1 LRHAGKSIGLVPTMG
16 ALHEGHLS
24 LVKASRA
31 ACDATVASIFVN
43 PTQFGPNEDLAKY
56 PRTFEADCAALEREG
71 VDLVFA
77 PGVAEMYPAGACTW
91 VEVEG
96 VGSRGEGA
104 SRPGH
109 MRGVAT
115 IVAKLFHIV
124 GPTHAFFGQKD
135 AAQLAVLRKMVLDLN
150 FDLRIVGCPVVR
162 EADGLAMSSRNR
174 FLSVEERRQA
184 LVIARAL
191 RAARDLAASGETSAQ
206 KLIDA
211 MRAEMAT
218 EPRVRVDYV
227 SMVNRDTLEDI
238 EDVQGGAMLAI
249 AALVGTTRLI
259 DNTLLEPG
267 FAGVRPNESTS
278 LQVEYHPSVT
288 R

>member
-1 LRHAGKSIGLVPTMG
+1 MRVVETIQETQAACRALRLAGKSVGLVPTMG

-24 LVKASRA
+24 LVRASRA

-43 PTQFGPNEDLAKY
+43 PTQFGPHEDLAKY

-77 PGVAEMYPAGACTW
+77 PSVAEMYPHGACTW

-109 MRGVAT
+109 LRGVAT
-115 IVAKLFHIV
+115 IVTKLFHII
-124 GPTHAFFGQKD
+124 GPTHAYFGRKD

-150 FDLRIVGCPVVR
+150 FDLQIVGCPIVR

-174 FLSVEERRQA
+174 FLSAEERRQA

-191 RAARDLAASGETSAQ
+191 RVGSDLAAGGETSAR

-211 MRAEMAT
+211 MRSVMAT
-218 EPRVRVDYV
+218 EPAVRVDYV
-227 SMVNRDTLEDI
+227 SVVDPDTLEDI
-238 EDVQGGAMLAI
+238 EDVQGAQGGGRMLAI
-249 AALVGTTRLI
+249 AALAGATRLI
-259 DNTLLEPG
+259 DNMLLKHGE
-267 FAGVRPNESTS
+267 
-278 LQVEYHPSVT
+278 
-288 R
+288 